1 MAKKIS
7 KKAKGNQEKKSKPSK
22 KARASKSQ
30 KLSKKKIINFVS
42 GNKNKLRELSDIF
55 NEHFKDVEI
64 KQLDID
70 LPELQGLPE
79 EIVKGKLKLAL
90 EKAKKLEGPVLVE
103 DTSLCFNAY
112 GGLPGAYI
120 KYFLKAIKPEGL
132 YKMACAFKDHSAYAQ
147 SIYGLQKD
155 KKEEPHLF
163 IGKTD
168 GEIVSP
174 RGDNNFGWDP
184 CFQPKTY
191 KQTYAEMGEEE
202 KNKISH
208 RGKSTKAMI
217 NWIKKNPEIKK
228 EIPKY
233 KGVLDRVKNF
243 EMDNP

>member
-1 MAKKIS
+1 MVKK
-7 KKAKGNQEKKSKPSK
+7 
-22 KARASKSQ
+22 ASKSL
-30 KLSKKKIINFVS
+30 KSNANPEKKTKSKKRVRGSKSQPSQKKKVINFVS

-55 NEHFKDVEI
+55 NEHFKDIEI

-70 LPELQGLPE
+70 LPELQGFPE
-79 EIVKGKLKLAL
+79 DIVKGKLKLAL

-132 YKMACAFKDHSAYAQ
+132 YKMACAFKDHSAYPQ
-147 SIYGLQKD
+147 SIYGLQKN
-155 KKEEPHLF
+155 KKDEPHLF

-184 CFQPKTY
+184 CFQPKNK
-191 KQTYAEMGEEE
+191 KQTYAEMKEEE

-208 RGKSTKAMI
+208 RGKSTTAMI
-217 NWIKKNPEIKK
+217 DWIKENPKIF
-228 EIPKY
+228 
-233 KGVLDRVKNF
+233 N
-243 EMDNP
+243 

>member
-1 MAKKIS
+1 MVKKTAKKG
-7 KKAKGNQEKKSKPSK
+7 KTAEKKTKTTK
-22 KARASKSQ
+22 KTL
-30 KLSKKKIINFVS
+30 KLKKIEAKKKIINFVS

-55 NEHFKDVEI
+55 QKHIKDVEI

-79 EIVKGKLKLAL
+79 DIVRGKLKLAL
-90 EKAKKLEGPVLVE
+90 EKAKNLKGPVLVE

-147 SIYGLQKD
+147 SIYGLQKNA
-155 KKEEPHLF
+155 KTEPQLF

-184 CFQPKTY
+184 CFQPKNY
-191 KQTYAEMGEEE
+191 KQTYAEMEEDK

-217 NWIKKNPEIKK
+217 DWIKDN
-228 EIPKY
+228 
-233 KGVLDRVKNF
+233 LDIF
-243 EMDNP
+243 

>member
-1 MAKKIS
+1 MVKKTT
-7 KKAKGNQEKKSKPSK
+7 KKAKTAEKKTKTTK
-22 KARASKSQ
+22 KTL
-30 KLSKKKIINFVS
+30 KLKKIEAKKKIINFVS

-55 NEHFKDVEI
+55 KKHIKDVE
-64 KQLDID
+64 
-70 LPELQGLPE
+70 
-79 EIVKGKLKLAL
+79 LKLAL
-90 EKAKKLEGPVLVE
+90 EKAKNLKGPVLVE

-147 SIYGLQKD
+147 SIYGLQKNV
-155 KKEEPHLF
+155 KTEPKLF

-184 CFQPKTY
+184 CFQPKNY
-191 KQTYAEMGEEE
+191 KQTYAEMEEDK

-217 NWIKKNPEIKK
+217 DWIKDN
-228 EIPKY
+228 
-233 KGVLDRVKNF
+233 LDIF
-243 EMDNP
+243 